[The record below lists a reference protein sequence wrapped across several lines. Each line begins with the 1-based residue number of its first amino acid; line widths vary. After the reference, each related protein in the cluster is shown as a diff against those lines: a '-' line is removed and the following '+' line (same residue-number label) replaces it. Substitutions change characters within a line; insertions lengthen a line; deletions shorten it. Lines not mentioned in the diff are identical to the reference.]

1 MSEKKKIAVRTC
13 GGCFCK
19 FDRRKI
25 IETLKDSFQDS
36 CEIGFNYDKENDGN
50 YDLILLINGCDSEC
64 AEASEI
70 TENLIIDHTN
80 WERAE
85 EVFAEKLGLDS

>member
-36 CEIGFNYDKENDGN
+36 CEIGFNMK
-50 YDLILLINGCDSEC
+50 
-64 AEASEI
+64 
-70 TENLIIDHTN
+70 
-80 WERAE
+80 
-85 EVFAEKLGLDS
+85 